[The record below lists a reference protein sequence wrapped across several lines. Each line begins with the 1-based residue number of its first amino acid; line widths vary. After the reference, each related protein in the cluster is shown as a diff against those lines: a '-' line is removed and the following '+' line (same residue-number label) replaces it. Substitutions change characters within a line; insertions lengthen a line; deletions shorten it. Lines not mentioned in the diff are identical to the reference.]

1 MDFLALL
8 GHRSGLAE
16 PTDISAGHCL
26 RCGLMSDAGP
36 SECPPTVRGRRLL
49 GCQSL
54 RRFSF
59 VCSLKIL
66 VLEMDLQHKAIGF
79 SSSPP
84 SDRSC
89 GSEDCSRDGNAVAP
103 IKRVFVK
110 SEPGNP
116 PPNPCLS
123 RLTHFPSGRI
133 HGVTRCTCHAMGYT
147 KSAPCR
153 KQVGVNPAAPKFR
166 EISTL

>member
-54 RRFSF
+54 PRFSF

-66 VLEMDLQHKAIGF
+66 APGIDLQDKAIGF

-89 GSEDCSRDGNAVAP
+89 GSEACSRDGNAVAA

-110 SEPGNP
+110 NEPGNP
-116 PPNPCLS
+116 LRNPCLG
-123 RLTHFPSGRI
+123 RLTLFPSGQI
-133 HGVTRCTCHAMGYT
+133 HWGDMVHLPCHGIHII
-147 KSAPCR
+147 
-153 KQVGVNPAAPKFR
+153 G
-166 EISTL
+166 TLPETVWGEPGS

>member
-1 MDFLALL
+1 MSRA
-8 GHRSGLAE
+8 RASGLAD
-16 PTDISAGHCL
+16 PIDISAPGHCL

-36 SECPPTVRGRRLL
+36 SECPPTIRGRRLL

-89 GSEDCSRDGNAVAP
+89 GSEDCSGDGNAVTT
-103 IKRVFVK
+103 IETLFVK
-110 SEPGNP
+110 NEFGNP

-133 HGVTRCTCHAMGYT
+133 HGGDKVHLPCHGIHKIRT
-147 KSAPCR
+147 LPETGWGAP
-153 KQVGVNPAAPKFR
+153 G
-166 EISTL
+166 SS